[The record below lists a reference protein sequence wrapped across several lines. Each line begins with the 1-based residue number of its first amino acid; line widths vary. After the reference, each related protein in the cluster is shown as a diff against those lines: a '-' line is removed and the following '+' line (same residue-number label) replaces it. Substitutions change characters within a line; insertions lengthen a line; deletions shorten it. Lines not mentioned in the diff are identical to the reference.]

1 MDEFDVL
8 MVSPLPP
15 LQVADRL
22 GPCRFHKLWRAD
34 DPANLIADVK
44 DRVRGIV
51 NAALAPMAIDGKF
64 MSQFPKLEIVAHM
77 GVGYDRVDADWAAK
91 HGIVVTHTPDVLT
104 DEVADLAIGLLLAT
118 VRRIPQADR
127 FLRAGKWH
135 EGMFPLT
142 TSLRGRR
149 LGILGLGRIGKAI
162 AVRAEAFGLT
172 MAYHGRSPQRDVPY
186 TYYPSLRGLAE
197 ACNVL
202 VVVAPGGAETRNIVD
217 ADILEALGADGILI
231 NVARG
236 SLVDEPALI
245 AALRGGKILGAGL
258 DVFADEPDVPQ
269 ELIEMDQVVLLPHV
283 GSAAHEVRVAM
294 AQLTLD
300 NLVAWATGKAAL
312 TPVPETNWP
321 RIA

>member
-22 GPCRFHKLWRAD
+22 GPCLFHKFWRAE
-34 DPANLIADVK
+34 DPAALIAEVK
-44 DRVRGIV
+44 DRVRGIA
-51 NAALAPMAIDGKF
+51 NAALAPMAIDGEF
-64 MSQFPKLEIVAHM
+64 MSQFPKLEIVTHM
-77 GVGYDRVDADWAAK
+77 GVGYDRVDAAWAAK

-104 DEVADLAIGLLLAT
+104 DEVADLAIGLLIAT
-118 VRRIPQADR
+118 ARRIPQADR
-127 FLRAGKWH
+127 FLRQGKWR
-135 EGMFPLT
+135 EGIFPLT

-149 LGILGLGRIGKAI
+149 VGILGLGRIGKAI
-162 AVRAEAFGLT
+162 ATRAEAFGLT
-172 MAYHGRSPQRDVPY
+172 IAYHGRNRQQDVPY
-186 TYYPSLRGLAE
+186 AYYPSLRELAE
-197 ACNVL
+197 ACSVL
-202 VVVAPGGAETRNIVD
+202 IVVAPGGADTRNMVD
-217 ADILEALGADGILI
+217 AEILEALGPAGILI

-245 AALRGGKILGAGL
+245 AALRDGKIMGAGL
-258 DVFADEPDVPQ
+258 DVFADEPNVPQ
-269 ELIEMDQVVLLPHV
+269 ELIDMDQVVLLPHV

-300 NLVAWATGKAAL
+300 NLVAWASGKAAL